1 MATAIHRGTHPR
13 LSVPRGQV
21 MTMNTPTQQCG
32 CPEFGMSRRAFL
44 GRLGAVGALAGLT
57 TSGLSTQMAFAAEP
71 YTGDVLVV
79 LSLRGG
85 LDGLNTIVPTG
96 DPRYV
101 EVRPSIRIPQSALL
115 PLDAMFGL
123 HPAMAPLMPWWE
135 SGTFGAVQAVG
146 MANQTRSHFEAM
158 EEMERAA
165 PGSSLRTGWLD
176 RTLNLRDTG
185 SAFQA
190 VQMGSSLPA
199 SAFRGPAPEL
209 AIWSVNDFELSGAW
223 DLTERRRWT
232 DALTGL
238 HDGAPPMVGDPATTT
253 LSALAGA
260 AQMQDAGYVPG
271 ADYPNTD
278 LGRALR
284 DVARVIKSDVGLQV
298 AAVDYGDWDMHTDMG
313 TVDSGWLSDKLGEMA
328 ASLAAFATDLGGRF
342 ADVTVVTLTEFGRSL
357 VENGSGGVDHGHG
370 QAVLMLGGGVQ
381 GGQVHGTWPTLE
393 EDALAGGDL
402 AGTTDYRQILAEI
415 LEKRCQGSQMSTVF
429 PDLTADRLGVVR
441 ARG

>member
-1 MATAIHRGTHPR
+1 
-13 LSVPRGQV
+13 
-21 MTMNTPTQQCG
+21 MTMTTSAQQCG
-32 CPEFGMSRRAFL
+32 CPDYGMTRRAFL
-44 GRLGAVGALAGLT
+44 GRLGAVGALAGL
-57 TSGLSTQMAFAAEP
+57 SSAGLSTQMAFAAEP

-85 LDGLNTIVPTG
+85 FDGLNTIVPTG
-96 DPRYV
+96 DVRYA
-101 EVRPSIRIPQSALL
+101 EVRPSIGIPQNALL
-115 PLDAMFGL
+115 PLDPMFGL
-123 HPAMAPLMPWWE
+123 HPAMQPLMPWWE
-135 SGTFGAVQAVG
+135 AGTFGAVQAVG
-146 MANQTRSHFEAM
+146 MPNQTRSHFEAM

-176 RTLNLRDTG
+176 RTLGLRDVG

-209 AIWSVNDFELSGAW
+209 AMWSVDDFELSGAW

-232 DALTGL
+232 DALTAL
-238 HDGAPPMVGDPATTT
+238 HDGAPPAVGAPASTT

-260 AQMQDAGYVPG
+260 AQMQDAGYTPD
-271 ADYPNTD
+271 AEYPDSD
-278 LGRALR
+278 LGNALR
-284 DVARVIKSDVGLQV
+284 DVARVIKADVGLQV
-298 AAVDYGDWDMHTDMG
+298 AAVDFGDWDMH
-313 TVDSGWLSDKLGEMA
+313 VDLGSVDAGWLTDKLGEL
-328 ASLAAFATDLGGRF
+328 ASSMAAFATDLGGKF

-370 QAVLMLGGGVQ
+370 QAVLLLGGGVQ

-402 AGTTDYRQILAEI
+402 AGSTDYRQIIAEI
-415 LEKRCQGSQMSTVF
+415 LEKRCQGSQMATVF
-429 PDLTADRLGVVR
+429 PGLTADRLGVVR